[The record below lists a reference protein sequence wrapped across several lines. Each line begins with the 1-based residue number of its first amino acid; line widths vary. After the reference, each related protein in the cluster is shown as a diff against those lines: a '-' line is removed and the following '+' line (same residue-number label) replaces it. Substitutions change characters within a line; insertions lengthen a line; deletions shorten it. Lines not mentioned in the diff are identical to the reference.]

1 MKYRVGVAIFLMALI
16 VLGCS
21 REISSIR
28 FYPNEVTLSETETYV
43 QEEELYFKLSDNDKH
58 YHNLNIIEEVLEDD
72 LKAESVIEF
81 NIKIPENAYLNDFC
95 LYKDEMYYTYN
106 YSTYELES
114 FYEHNIIEHTEEL
127 YTRIMSYNY
136 STGETRCIYEIDT
149 PGVFISSFD
158 VEENII
164 VLDKYYYRDMEI
176 IYGDTGVDDALKN
189 SGRSTEI
196 INLETGT
203 IMKVDENE
211 KNGVLIDLTP
221 HPYLIYSDYITACYK
236 YDYKTEKTTTLIDNM
251 DSFRVFFL
259 VVVVAHLI
267 EYNDYKKVVLYDYN
281 GEYVKSFTTNI
292 PYIFKVFVN
301 DGNIIIEAENF
312 DKNSVFVLFD
322 NNGDNVYM
330 IDYNPMLSDIACSEN
345 MIYMGGYGN
354 NGIRVFDINNKK
366 ISENYYNKGELSV
379 FYSST
384 GGVYTCKGQYGPAV
398 IEDGNQ
404 IIEFA
409 VFNQ

>member
-72 LKAESVIEF
+72 LKAENVIEF

-251 DSFRVFFL
+251 DSFRVFCMED
-259 VVVVAHLI
+259 VVAHLI
-267 EYNDYKKVVLYDYN
+267 EYNDYKKVVLYDY
-281 GEYVKSFTTNI
+281 
-292 PYIFKVFVN
+292 
-301 DGNIIIEAENF
+301 
-312 DKNSVFVLFD
+312 
-322 NNGDNVYM
+322 NGDNVYM

-384 GGVYTCKGQYGPAV
+384 GGVYTRKGQYGPAV